1 MKISISF
8 TANLALENIELP
20 DAQAKAIL
28 KEYEET
34 GTVSDEALDKI
45 MNDAAAD
52 LYVEEILDIEDVCE
66 SGDEEE

>member
-1 MKISISF
+1 MKISIAF

-20 DAQAKAIL
+20 DAQAEAIL
-28 KEYEET
+28 KEYKET
-34 GTVSDEALDKI
+34 GTISDEALDKI

>member
-20 DAQAKAIL
+20 EAQAKAIL